1 MNYIYQ
7 PKPSIKEYFEDI
19 DEGDCFFYFPEPDYS
34 ILAMKIAASNDDDNA
49 VRLDNGVAIHCDDFE
64 AVKKVNAHIVIT
76 EG

>member
-7 PKPSIKEYFEDI
+7 PKPSIKEYFKDI

-34 ILAMKIAASNDDDNA
+34 VLAMKIAASDENDNA
-49 VRLDNGVAIHCDDFE
+49 VRLDNGVTILCDDYE
-64 AVKKVNAHIVIT
+64 GVKKVNAHIVIT